1 MGLFGTFFG
10 AASAADI
17 VKGIDLGGFFYS
29 DNYKESYPSL
39 LNSTDSSNRSRIA
52 ELYLFRAWVT
62 NLGFRVFTS
71 RKEVAERVTYEVVNL
86 SNTLGR
92 AVLAMEYGVE
102 FEKIS
107 NVDYMTLLDSRWQH
121 YDAVLLANQTDESPF
136 ADFAAREPF
145 SSCVVLLA
153 IQLTRCLWHLVILFN
168 WPKYAKLRQRVG
180 NPPPERGQRSLPG
193 KNSGF

>member
-1 MGLFGTFFG
+1 MGLLRTFFG
-10 AASAADI
+10 VASAADI

-71 RKEVAERVTYEVVNL
+71 RKEVAERVTYELVNL

-92 AVLAMEYGVE
+92 AVLASEYGVE
-102 FEKIS
+102 FDKIS

-121 YDAVLLANQTDESPF
+121 YDSVLLANQTDESPF
-136 ADFAAREPF
+136 ADFAIAG
-145 SSCVVLLA
+145 SVLQLCRCIGDPISQMSVA
-153 IQLTRCLWHLVILFN
+153 SGYLIQLARI
-168 WPKYAKLRQRVG
+168 RQVATAR
-180 NPPPERGQRSLPG
+180 R
-193 KNSGF
+193 

>member
-1 MGLFGTFFG
+1 MSLFSTFFG

-39 LNSTDSSNRSRIA
+39 LSSTASSNRSRIA

-71 RKEVAERVTYEVVNL
+71 RKEVADRVTYELVNL

-102 FEKIS
+102 FDKIS
-107 NVDYMTLLDSRWQH
+107 NVDYIILLDSRWQH
-121 YDAVLLANQTDESPF
+121 YDSVLLANQTDESPF
-136 ADFAAREPF
+136 ADSAIAGA
-145 SSCVVLLA
+145 VLQLCRSVGDPISQMSVA
-153 IQLTRCLWHLVILFN
+153 SGYLIQLAQIREVATTR
-168 WPKYAKLRQRVG
+168 R
-180 NPPPERGQRSLPG
+180 
-193 KNSGF
+193 